1 MAKIRTLKE
10 EMLTG
15 GNSQEHV
22 YPRTT
27 TEAVYTVNNKV
38 LQEVLDGI
46 KEGEYLEDEVI
57 TERHL
62 KDQNITT
69 PKIKDGAVTT
79 EKIGNESI
87 ITTKIRDKAVTNN
100 KLSERAVTNDKMG
113 DGSVNNRVLSE
124 DAVNTDNIIDQSITR
139 DKLKDGDVSEEKLR
153 KDAVSTRVIKDSNV
167 TESKIADSA
176 ITTSKIRESAVT
188 TSKIKEGSITNSK
201 IANGTITIEKFDDDL
216 RNVIEATTG
225 LPSDILER
233 FQNMSEDIAELQDST
248 YPIVLSLNVTFLNN
262 VHTVSYSVRN
272 KEVPFIGDTTLV
284 TKTLANNIVKT
295 LSNIPMSD
303 GVVQSPVESNREI
316 FSLKVDAAGHT
327 SKLVSTTRY
336 ICYAGGSNID
346 NVSKELINTLNMYS
360 STNVAFNPT
369 VRTSAN
375 QYIWIVVPSYLRVR
389 KVTSQGFN
397 VTMQPAQDI
406 ETSLGTFKA
415 YRTVNTLTA
424 QVWDLVIS

>member
-27 TEAVYTVNNKV
+27 TEAVYTANNKV

-57 TERHL
+57 AERHL

-69 PKIKDGAVTT
+69 PKIKDGAVT
-79 EKIGNESI
+79 
-87 ITTKIRDKAVTNN
+87 
-100 KLSERAVTNDKMG
+100 NDKMG
-113 DGSVNNRVLSE
+113 DCSVNNRVLSE
-124 DAVNTDNIIDQSITR
+124 DAVNTDNIIDQSITG

-176 ITTSKIRESAVT
+176 ITTSKI
-188 TSKIKEGSITNSK
+188 KEGSITNSK
-201 IANGTITIEKFDDDL
+201 IANGTITTEKFDDDL
-216 RNVIEATTG
+216 RNAIEAATG

-233 FQNMSEDIAELQDST
+233 FQNMSEDIAELQDSA

-375 QYIWIVVPSYLRVR
+375 QYIWIVVPSYLSVR

-397 VTMQPAQDI
+397 VTMQPAQNI

-424 QVWDLVIS
+424 QVWDLIIS